1 MLTRSLRFDGVL
13 MELLLRGAF
22 RRVGVTFDLI
32 RDHRLRGEVSDPRL
46 RFIQLL
52 LRLASGTTTQ
62 VDSCD
67 GDQCSEQSALLFVC
81 LSRAPS

>member
-1 MLTRSLRFDGVL
+1 

-22 RRVGVTFDLI
+22 QRVGVTFDLLL
-32 RDHRLRGEVSDPRL
+32 DHHLRGEVSDPRL

-62 VDSCD
+62 VD
-67 GDQCSEQSALLFVC
+67 
-81 LSRAPS
+81 